1 MPKLTI
7 SEAESRVMDVLW
19 TRSPLS
25 ADDVVAALSSESD
38 WHEKTIKTLLNRL
51 LHKGALRHERDGRRY
66 LYSPVV
72 SREDYVSQ
80 ESRTLIDRLFGGRV
94 APMLAH
100 FRQHEKLQPE
110 DIEALRKLLDDIER
124 GQP

>member
-1 MPKLTI
+1 MDIAI
-7 SEAESRVMDVLW
+7 SDAESRVMDVLW
-19 TRSPLS
+19 ARSPLS

-51 LHKGALRHERDGRRY
+51 LRKGALRHERDGRRY

-100 FRQHEKLQPE
+100 FQQHEKLQPD
-110 DIEALRKLLDDIER
+110 DIRALRTLLDDIER
-124 GQP
+124 GQS